1 MRNIKAACACLVVS
15 AVLVWTGPVTEGQW
29 KSKTKRIN
37 RIVELLEADQ
47 PVYYTGSHSGTE
59 GSFEAGKRD
68 GMTTHADYIN
78 YDMEHAPL
86 DFPGLAQYM
95 KGIAAAAPSKSGHR
109 VPVVVVLPVQGT
121 DEATVRAN
129 SWMFTQALA
138 TGVDGILLAHADT
151 PGAVRAFVEASRFPV
166 HKQGLDKGLPEGR
179 RGAHGTPMAS
189 AIWGVTPAEY
199 VRKADTWP
207 LNPDGELVLGLKL
220 EDKWAI
226 QNADEILKVPGI
238 AFAEWGPG
246 DNALSHSLHE
256 TPGAAQSH
264 PTMRAARTKVFAATK
279 ANKVFFLEG
288 FNEKNVAS
296 QIKDGIRIGGA
307 SREVAEMGRKISK
320 RQLPW

>member
-1 MRNIKAACACLVVS
+1 MWNVKSACACLVV
-15 AVLVWTGPVTEGQW
+15 AAALVWSGPVTEGQ
-29 KSKTKRIN
+29 SKPKHIN

-59 GSFEAGKRD
+59 ASFEAGKRD

-86 DFPGLAQYM
+86 DFPGLAEYM

-109 VPVVVVLPVQGT
+109 VAVVVVLPVQGT
-121 DEATVRAN
+121 DEASVRAN
-129 SWMFTQALA
+129 SWMFSQALA

-151 PGAVRAFVEASRFPV
+151 PGAVRAFVQACRFPV

-189 AIWGVTPAEY
+189 KIWGVSPSEY
-199 VRKADTWP
+199 VQRADTWP
-207 LNPDGELVLGLKL
+207 LNPKGELVLGLKI
-220 EDKWAI
+220 EDKWAVE
-226 QNADEILKVPGI
+226 NVEETMSVPGI

-246 DNALSHSLHE
+246 DNALSHGLQD
-256 TPGAAQSH
+256 TPNPQSH
-264 PTMRAARTKVFAATK
+264 PTMRAARNKVFAAVK
-279 ANKVFFLEG
+279 ANKLFFLEG
-288 FNEKNVAS
+288 FNEKNVAD
-296 QIKDGIRIGGA
+296 QIRDGVRIGGA